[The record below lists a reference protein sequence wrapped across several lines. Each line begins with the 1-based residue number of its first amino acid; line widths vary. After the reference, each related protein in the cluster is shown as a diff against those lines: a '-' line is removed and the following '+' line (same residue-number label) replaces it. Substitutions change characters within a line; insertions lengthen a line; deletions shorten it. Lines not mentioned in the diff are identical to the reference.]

1 MNEPDK
7 KWEPFLYI
15 SFDDRWMASPWFGEI
30 LWNVCRP
37 LIQLQWELSSADRN
51 KKRLQC
57 EKSNLS
63 TLQKFFEI
71 WTEKRFY
78 CKTRKT
84 FDFCHG
90 TWYFF
95 KCARASKFNATSS
108 SPDNKKGS
116 ERCMISFFQLHTTIS
131 CLVVHLK
138 LLNKAFIIKNGFS
151 GMVVLTFGKGWSVG
165 LVGVCNTPCVSPV
178 VHVFKM
184 HHGVL
189 WGHRGKRN
197 TSFRGTS
204 RPGAEEWEQVIL
216 N

>member
-37 LIQLQWELSSADRN
+37 LIQLQWELSSERKRYNPRN
-51 KKRLQC
+51 LFFFFYF
-57 EKSNLS
+57 S
-63 TLQKFFEI
+63 TLHCRWQTKKEYFAYNCFHFNDRMSQENESILAFLLKKYLFEFLI
-71 WTEKRFY
+71 SVTVV
-78 CKTRKT
+78 
-84 FDFCHG
+84 H
-90 TWYFF
+90 FF

-138 LLNKAFIIKNGFS
+138 LLNKAFIRFFQWS
-151 GMVVLTFGKGWSVG
+151 LPLGKGDPSA
-165 LVGVCNTPCVSPV
+165 L
-178 VHVFKM
+178 
-184 HHGVL
+184 
-189 WGHRGKRN
+189 
-197 TSFRGTS
+197 
-204 RPGAEEWEQVIL
+204 
-216 N
+216 